1 MRKKKNLVNVHCRVE
16 PLTSEKLKS
25 WSDELGMTVGEMIDH
40 IVKWYEDYSNN
51 QDAELEKE
59 VIQDQLLKLSEK
71 INRIE
76 QKIGIE

>member
-1 MRKKKNLVNVHCRVE
+1 MRKKKDLVNVHCRLE

-51 QDAELEKE
+51 QDAELEKDN
-59 VIQDQLLKLSEK
+59 IQDQLLKLSEK